1 MGGGGGIFFKAGLM
15 TDAVITRSSLRSA
28 PRRRSPFMRKAFPYL
43 LVAPAVVYLLAI
55 TLYPGIFALWRS
67 FFAGRFQLNFVGF
80 DQYVDLFQDEAFWHS
95 LSNTLIIGGITLTIE
110 FVIALGLAAL
120 VYRDPLVK
128 SWRIIFLLP
137 MLFMPS
143 AVAFLWK
150 LLFNDGRVISDL
162 LIRVGIIDSNIDF
175 MGSTWAA
182 RSVLIVTDVWQWVP
196 FLFIIFVAA
205 LQGQDKE
212 IEEAARLDGARW
224 RQVFFSISL
233 PMMRPVIAI
242 ALVLRGIDILTMF
255 ASPHIITQGA
265 PAGDTETV
273 SYFIYRTGFKS
284 FEFGYASAASVIVLI
299 LTIILA
305 QVFVRRFF
313 KSGRD

>member
-1 MGGGGGIFFKAGLM
+1 M
-15 TDAVITRSSLRSA
+15 TDAVLPTSTLRMA
-28 PRRRSPFMRKAFPYL
+28 RRRSPFRRKAFPYL

-67 FFAGRFQLNFVGF
+67 FYQGRFKLEFIGF
-80 DQYVDLFQDEAFWHS
+80 QNYVDLFRDEVFWHS
-95 LSNTLIIGGITLTIE
+95 LSNTLIIGGITLAVE
-110 FVIALGLAAL
+110 FVIAMTLAAL
-120 VYRDPLVK
+120 VYRDPLVRG
-128 SWRIIFLLP
+128 WRILFLLP

-143 AVAFLWK
+143 AVAYLWK

-162 LIRVGIIDSNIDF
+162 LMRIGLVDSNIDF
-175 MGSTWAA
+175 MGSTWLA
-182 RSVLIVTDVWQWVP
+182 RGVLVVTDVWQWVP

-224 RQVFFSISL
+224 RQIFFSISL
-233 PMMRPVIAI
+233 PLMRPVIAI

-255 ASPHIITQGA
+255 ASPHIITQGSPGGA
-265 PAGDTETV
+265 TETV

-284 FEFGYASAASVIVLI
+284 FEFGYASAASVVVLV

-305 QVFVRRFF
+305 QSFVRRFF

>member
-1 MGGGGGIFFKAGLM
+1 M
-15 TDAVITRSSLRSA
+15 TDAALALPRTSA
-28 PRRRSPFMRKAFPYL
+28 RRRRSPFRRRAFPYL

-67 FFAGRFQLNFVGF
+67 FYTGRFKLEPVGF
-80 DQYVDLFQDEAFWHS
+80 QHYIELFSDGTFWHS
-95 LSNTLIIGGITLTIE
+95 LSNTLIMGSITLGVE
-110 FVIALGLAAL
+110 FVIAMSLAAL

-128 SWRIIFLLP
+128 GWRILFLLP

-143 AVAFLWK
+143 AVSFLWK
-150 LLFNDGRVISDL
+150 LIFNDGRIMSDL
-162 LIRVGIIDSNIDF
+162 LSRIGLIDGNIDF
-175 MGSTWAA
+175 MGSTWPA
-182 RSVLIVTDVWQWVP
+182 RFVLVATDVWQWVP

-224 RQVFFSISL
+224 RQIFFSISL

-255 ASPHIITQGA
+255 TPVHVITQGT

-273 SYFIYRTGFKS
+273 SYFIYRTAFKS
-284 FEFGYASAASVIVLI
+284 FEFGYASAASVVVLI
-299 LTIILA
+299 ITVILA
-305 QVFVRRFF
+305 QTFVRRFF

>member
-1 MGGGGGIFFKAGLM
+1 M
-15 TDAVITRSSLRSA
+15 TDAVLPTSALRTA
-28 PRRRSPFMRKAFPYL
+28 RRRSPFRRKAFPYL

-67 FFAGRFQLNFVGF
+67 FYQGRFKLEFIGF
-80 DQYVDLFQDEAFWHS
+80 QNYVDLFADEAFWHS
-95 LSNTLIIGGITLTIE
+95 LSNTLIIGGITLAIE
-110 FVIALGLAAL
+110 FVIAMTLAAL
-120 VYRDPLVK
+120 VYRDPFVRG
-128 SWRIIFLLP
+128 WRIIFLLP

-143 AVAFLWK
+143 AVAYLWK

-162 LIRVGIIDSNIDF
+162 LMRVGLVDSNIDF
-175 MGSTWAA
+175 MGSSWLA
-182 RSVLIVTDVWQWVP
+182 RGVLVVTDVWQWVP

-224 RQVFFSISL
+224 GQIFFSISL
-233 PMMRPVIAI
+233 PLMRPVIAI
-242 ALVLRGIDILTMF
+242 ALVLRGIDILTLF
-255 ASPHIITQGA
+255 ASPHIITQGS

-284 FEFGYASAASVIVLI
+284 FEFGYASAASVVVLV

-305 QVFVRRFF
+305 QSFVRRFF

>member
-1 MGGGGGIFFKAGLM
+1 M
-15 TDAVITRSSLRSA
+15 TDAILSNSATRMVR
-28 PRRRSPFMRKAFPYL
+28 RRRSPFRRKAFPYF
-43 LVAPAVVYLLAI
+43 LVGPAVIYLLAI

-67 FFAGRFQLNFVGF
+67 FYAGRFQLNYVGF
-80 DQYVDLFQDEAFWHS
+80 QQYIDLFKDEAFWHS
-95 LSNTLIIGGITLTIE
+95 LSNTLIIGGLTLAIE
-110 FVIALGLAAL
+110 FLVAMTMAAL
-120 VYRDPLVK
+120 VYRDSLVK
-128 SWRIIFLLP
+128 GWRIIFLLP

-143 AVAFLWK
+143 AVSYLWK

-162 LIRVGIIDSNIDF
+162 LMRVGLVSHNIDF

-182 RSVLIVTDVWQWVP
+182 RAVIIVTDVWQWVP

-284 FEFGYASAASVIVLI
+284 FEFGYASAASVVVLI
-299 LTIILA
+299 LTVILA
-305 QVFVRRFF
+305 QAFVRRFF

>member
-1 MGGGGGIFFKAGLM
+1 M
-15 TDAVITRSSLRSA
+15 TDAALPTSTLRRA
-28 PRRRSPFMRKAFPYL
+28 RRRSPFRRKAFPYL
-43 LVAPAVVYLLAI
+43 LVAPAVIYLLAI

-67 FFAGRFQLNFVGF
+67 FYQGRFKLEFVGF
-80 DQYVDLFQDEAFWHS
+80 DQYVQLFKDEAFWHS
-95 LSNTLIIGGITLTIE
+95 LTNTLIIGGITLTVE
-110 FVIALGLAAL
+110 FVIAMTLAAL
-120 VYRDPLVK
+120 VYRDPLVRG
-128 SWRIIFLLP
+128 WRILFLLP

-143 AVAFLWK
+143 AVAYLWK

-162 LIRVGIIDSNIDF
+162 LMRIGLVDHNIDF
-175 MGSTWAA
+175 MGSTWLA
-182 RSVLIVTDVWQWVP
+182 RGVLVVTDVWQWVP

-224 RQVFFSISL
+224 GQIFFAISL
-233 PMMRPVIAI
+233 PLMRPVIAI

-255 ASPHIITQGA
+255 ASPHIITQGS
-265 PAGDTETV
+265 PGGDTETL

-284 FEFGYASAASVIVLI
+284 FEFGYASAASVVVLI

-305 QVFVRRFF
+305 QSFVRRFF
-313 KSGRD
+313 RSGRD

>member
-1 MGGGGGIFFKAGLM
+1 M
-15 TDAVITRSSLRSA
+15 TDAVLSAAPVRALR
-28 PRRRSPFMRKAFPYL
+28 RRRSPLMRKAFPYL
-43 LVAPAVVYLLAI
+43 LIAPAVIYLLAI

-67 FFAGRFQLNFVGF
+67 FYAGRFQLNYVGF
-80 DQYVDLFQDEAFWHS
+80 EQYAALFKDEAFWHS
-95 LSNTLIIGGITLTIE
+95 LSNTLIIGGLTLAIE
-110 FVIALGLAAL
+110 FAIALGLAAL

-128 SWRIIFLLP
+128 GWRILFLLP

-162 LIRVGIIDSNIDF
+162 LMRVGLTDSNIDF

-205 LQGQDKE
+205 LQGQDRE

-265 PAGDTETV
+265 PAGDTETL

-284 FEFGYASAASVIVLI
+284 FEFGYASAASVVVLI
-299 LTIILA
+299 LTIALA
-305 QVFVRRFF
+305 QLFVRRFF

>member
-1 MGGGGGIFFKAGLM
+1 M
-15 TDAVITRSSLRSA
+15 TDAVLPTSALRTA
-28 PRRRSPFMRKAFPYL
+28 RRRSPFRRKAFPYL

-67 FFAGRFQLNFVGF
+67 FYQGRFKLEFIGF
-80 DQYVDLFQDEAFWHS
+80 QNYVDLFADEAFWHS
-95 LSNTLIIGGITLTIE
+95 LSNTLIIGGITLAIE
-110 FVIALGLAAL
+110 FVIAMTLAAL
-120 VYRDPLVK
+120 VYRDPFVRG
-128 SWRIIFLLP
+128 WRIIFLLP

-143 AVAFLWK
+143 AVAYLWK

-162 LIRVGIIDSNIDF
+162 LMRVGLVDSNIDF
-175 MGSTWAA
+175 MGSSWLA
-182 RSVLIVTDVWQWVP
+182 RGVLVVTDVWQWVP

-224 RQVFFSISL
+224 GQIFFSISL
-233 PMMRPVIAI
+233 PLMRPVIAI

-284 FEFGYASAASVIVLI
+284 FEFGYASAASVVVLV

-305 QVFVRRFF
+305 QSFVRRFF

>member
-1 MGGGGGIFFKAGLM
+1 M
-15 TDAVITRSSLRSA
+15 TDAVLPTSTLRRA
-28 PRRRSPFMRKAFPYL
+28 RRRSPLRRKAFPYL
-43 LVAPAVVYLLAI
+43 LVAPAVLYLLAI

-67 FFAGRFQLNFVGF
+67 FYQGRFKLDFVGF
-80 DQYVDLFQDEAFWHS
+80 DQYVQLFQDEAFWHS
-95 LSNTLIIGGITLTIE
+95 LTNTLIIGGITLAVE
-110 FVIALGLAAL
+110 FVIAMTIAAL
-120 VYRDPLVK
+120 VYRDPLVRG
-128 SWRIIFLLP
+128 WRIVFLLP

-143 AVAFLWK
+143 AVSYLWK

-162 LIRVGIIDSNIDF
+162 LMRVGLVDHNIDF
-175 MGSTWAA
+175 MGSTWLA
-182 RSVLIVTDVWQWVP
+182 RGVLVVTDVWQWVP

-224 RQVFFSISL
+224 GQIFFAISL
-233 PMMRPVIAI
+233 PLMRPVIAI

-255 ASPHIITQGA
+255 TSPHIITQGS
-265 PAGDTETV
+265 PGGDTETV

-305 QVFVRRFF
+305 QSFVRRFF
-313 KSGRD
+313 KSGRE

>member
-1 MGGGGGIFFKAGLM
+1 M
-15 TDAVITRSSLRSA
+15 TDAVLPTSTLRMA
-28 PRRRSPFMRKAFPYL
+28 RRRSPFRRKAFPYL

-67 FFAGRFQLNFVGF
+67 FYQGRFKLEFIGF
-80 DQYVDLFQDEAFWHS
+80 QNYVDLFRDEAFWHS
-95 LSNTLIIGGITLTIE
+95 LSNTLIIGGITLTVE
-110 FVIALGLAAL
+110 FVIAMTLAAL
-120 VYRDPLVK
+120 VYRDPLVRG
-128 SWRIIFLLP
+128 WRILFLLP

-143 AVAFLWK
+143 AVAYLWK

-162 LIRVGIIDSNIDF
+162 LMRIGLVDSNIDF
-175 MGSTWAA
+175 MGSTWLA
-182 RSVLIVTDVWQWVP
+182 RGVLVVTDVWQWVP

-224 RQVFFSISL
+224 RQIFFSISL
-233 PMMRPVIAI
+233 PLMRPVIAI

-255 ASPHIITQGA
+255 ASPHIITQGS

-284 FEFGYASAASVIVLI
+284 FEFGYASAASVVVLVLTIVL
-299 LTIILA
+299 A
-305 QVFVRRFF
+305 QSFVRRFF

>member
-1 MGGGGGIFFKAGLM
+1 M
-15 TDAVITRSSLRSA
+15 TDAVLTSSPIRTA
-28 PRRRSPFMRKAFPYL
+28 RRRSPFRRKAFPYL
-43 LVAPAVVYLLAI
+43 LVAPAVLYLLAI

-67 FFAGRFQLNFVGF
+67 FYQGRFKLEFVGF
-80 DQYVDLFQDEAFWHS
+80 SQYTQLFQDEAFWHS
-95 LSNTLIIGGITLTIE
+95 LSNTLIIGGVTLGVE
-110 FVIALGLAAL
+110 FVIAMALAAL
-120 VYRDPLVK
+120 VYRDPLVRG
-128 SWRIIFLLP
+128 WRIIFLLP

-143 AVAFLWK
+143 AVAYLWK

-162 LIRVGIIDSNIDF
+162 LMRVGMVDHNIDF
-175 MGSTWAA
+175 MGSSALA
-182 RSVLIVTDVWQWVP
+182 RGVLVVTDVWQWVP

-224 RQVFFSISL
+224 SQIFFSISL
-233 PMMRPVIAI
+233 PLMRPVIAI

-255 ASPHIITQGA
+255 TSPHIITQGA

-284 FEFGYASAASVIVLI
+284 FEFGYASAASVVVLI
-299 LTIILA
+299 LTIVLA
-305 QVFVRRFF
+305 QSFVRRFF

>member
-1 MGGGGGIFFKAGLM
+1 M
-15 TDAVITRSSLRSA
+15 TDAVLPTSTLRMA
-28 PRRRSPFMRKAFPYL
+28 RRRSPFRRKAFPYL

-67 FFAGRFQLNFVGF
+67 FYQGRFKLEFIGF
-80 DQYVDLFQDEAFWHS
+80 QNYVDLFRDETFWHS
-95 LSNTLIIGGITLTIE
+95 LTNTLIIGGITLAVE
-110 FVIALGLAAL
+110 FVIAMTLAAL
-120 VYRDPLVK
+120 VYRDPLVRG
-128 SWRIIFLLP
+128 WRILFLLP

-143 AVAFLWK
+143 AVAYLWK

-162 LIRVGIIDSNIDF
+162 LMRIGLVDSNIDF
-175 MGSTWAA
+175 MGSTWLA
-182 RSVLIVTDVWQWVP
+182 RGVLVVTDVWQWVP

-224 RQVFFSISL
+224 RQIFFSISL
-233 PMMRPVIAI
+233 PLMRPVIAI

-255 ASPHIITQGA
+255 ASPHIISQGS
-265 PAGDTETV
+265 PGGNTETV

-284 FEFGYASAASVIVLI
+284 FEFGYASAASVVVLV

-305 QVFVRRFF
+305 QSFVRRFF
-313 KSGRD
+313 RSGRD

>member
-1 MGGGGGIFFKAGLM
+1 M
-15 TDAVITRSSLRSA
+15 TDAVLSASPLRA
-28 PRRRSPFMRKAFPYL
+28 LPRRRSPFMRKAFPYF
-43 LVAPAVVYLLAI
+43 LVGPAVVYLLAI

-67 FFAGRFQLNFVGF
+67 FYAGRFQLNYVGF
-80 DQYVDLFQDEAFWHS
+80 DQYTQLFQDEAFWHS
-95 LSNTLIIGGITLTIE
+95 LSNTVIIGGITLAIE

-128 SWRIIFLLP
+128 GWRILFLLP

-162 LIRVGIIDSNIDF
+162 LMRVGLADGNVDF

-182 RSVLIVTDVWQWVP
+182 RSVIIVTDVWQWVP

-242 ALVLRGIDILTMF
+242 ALVLDR
-255 ASPHIITQGA
+255 
-265 PAGDTETV
+265 
-273 SYFIYRTGFKS
+273 KS
-284 FEFGYASAASVIVLI
+284 VV
-299 LTIILA
+299 
-305 QVFVRRFF
+305 
-313 KSGRD
+313 

>member
-1 MGGGGGIFFKAGLM
+1 M
-15 TDAVITRSSLRSA
+15 TDAVLPTSTLRMA
-28 PRRRSPFMRKAFPYL
+28 RRRSPFRRKAFPYL

-67 FFAGRFQLNFVGF
+67 FYQGRFKLEFIGF
-80 DQYVDLFQDEAFWHS
+80 QNYVDLFRDETFWHS
-95 LSNTLIIGGITLTIE
+95 LTNTLIIGGITLAVE
-110 FVIALGLAAL
+110 FVIAMTLAAL
-120 VYRDPLVK
+120 VYRDPLVRG
-128 SWRIIFLLP
+128 WRILFLLP

-143 AVAFLWK
+143 AVAYLWK

-162 LIRVGIIDSNIDF
+162 LMRIGLVDSNIDF
-175 MGSTWAA
+175 MGSTWLA
-182 RSVLIVTDVWQWVP
+182 RGVLVVTDVWQWVP

-224 RQVFFSISL
+224 RQIFFSISL
-233 PMMRPVIAI
+233 PLMRPVIAI

-255 ASPHIITQGA
+255 ASPHIITQGS
-265 PAGDTETV
+265 PGGNTETV

-284 FEFGYASAASVIVLI
+284 FEFGYASAASGVVLV

-305 QVFVRRFF
+305 QSFVRRFF
-313 KSGRD
+313 RSGRD

>member
-1 MGGGGGIFFKAGLM
+1 M
-15 TDAVITRSSLRSA
+15 TDAVLSA
-28 PRRRSPFMRKAFPYL
+28 PTYRTARRRSPLRRKAFPYL
-43 LVAPAVVYLLAI
+43 LVAPAVLYLLAI

-67 FFAGRFQLNFVGF
+67 FYAGRFQLNYVGF
-80 DQYVDLFQDEAFWHS
+80 EQYADLLADDAFWHS
-95 LSNTLIIGGITLTIE
+95 LSNTLLIGGITLALE
-110 FVIALGLAAL
+110 FVVALGLAAL
-120 VYRDPLVK
+120 VYRDPFVK
-128 SWRIIFLLP
+128 GWRILFLLP

-162 LIRVGIIDSNIDF
+162 LMRVGLAESNIDF

-182 RSVLIVTDVWQWVP
+182 RGVLIVTDVWQWVP

-284 FEFGYASAASVIVLI
+284 FEFGYASAASVLVLIMTIVL
-299 LTIILA
+299 A
-305 QVFVRRFF
+305 QLFVRRFF
-313 KSGRD
+313 RSGRD